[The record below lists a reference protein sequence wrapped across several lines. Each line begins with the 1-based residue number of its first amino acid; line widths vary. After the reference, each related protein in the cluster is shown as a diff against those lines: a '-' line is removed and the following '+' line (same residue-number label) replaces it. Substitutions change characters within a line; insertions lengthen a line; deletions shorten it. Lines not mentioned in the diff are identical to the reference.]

1 MRDGQQQT
9 RKTVF
14 VAARMAKALAVSRP
28 GPEMQSV
35 SGAADRRGE
44 WVREVGEVGKWGKS
58 GSREVGE
65 VGEPRSQAGSAVACG
80 DTFSGISRVP
90 TRDAG

>member
-1 MRDGQQQT
+1 MGQ
-9 RKTVF
+9 
-14 VAARMAKALAVSRP
+14 
-28 GPEMQSV
+28 G
-35 SGAADRRGE
+35 GRGS
-44 WVREVGEVGKWGKS
+44 REVGEVGKS

-90 TRDAG
+90 TRDAGCGMMDDG